1 MHCSSEISDMPLEP
15 ENIAARLD
23 SLNDLPADHR
33 IELDGQALFLK
44 TAPDAAM
51 LRAEQ
56 EGLRLLAAADAV
68 RVPRSYG
75 VHRFA
80 GRDVLVMEW
89 FDLQRLGPQ
98 AAASLGRGLARQHR
112 VTARCHGL
120 ERDNFIGLGTQ
131 PNRPTRDWAEFFRHY
146 RLEPQ
151 LQRLPE
157 NLSSL
162 RKSGFRLLE
171 NIDRLLAGHAPEPSL
186 LHGDLWG
193 GNAAALADG
202 TPVIFDPA
210 VHYGDRECD
219 LAMSELFGGF
229 PRGFREA
236 YEEEWPLP
244 AGWEQR
250 EPLYQLY
257 HVLNHANLFGGGYA
271 AQAERLINYLS
282 NLSG

>member
-1 MHCSSEISDMPLEP
+1 MSLESG
-15 ENIAARLD
+15 NIAARLD
-23 SLNDLPADHR
+23 SLEDLPADHR
-33 IELDGQALFLK
+33 IELDGQELFLK

-51 LRAEQ
+51 LHAEQ

-68 RVPRSYG
+68 RVPRSHG
-75 VHRFA
+75 VHHFS
-80 GRDVLVMEW
+80 GRDVLVVEW
-89 FDLQRLGPQ
+89 LYLRSLGPQ

-112 VTARCHGL
+112 VTAELHGL
-120 ERDNFIGLGTQ
+120 EHDNFIGLGRQ
-131 PNRPTRDWAEFFRHY
+131 ENRQTESWQEFFARS
-146 RLEPQ
+146 RLLPQ
-151 LQRLPE
+151 LQRLPASY
-157 NLSSL
+157 SSL
-162 RKSGFRLLE
+162 RKFGFSLLE
-171 NIDRLLAGHAPEPSL
+171 NIDKLLAGHAPEPSL

-229 PRGFREA
+229 PRGFRKA

-271 AQAERLINYLS
+271 AQAERLINHLL
-282 NLSG
+282 NLSD

>member
-1 MHCSSEISDMPLEP
+1 MPLEP
-15 ENIAARLD
+15 EIIAARLG
-23 SLNDLPADHR
+23 SLDKLPADHR

-51 LRAEQ
+51 LNAEN
-56 EGLRLLAAADAV
+56 EGLRMLAAAGAV

-75 VHRFA
+75 VHRIA
-80 GRDVLVMEW
+80 GRDVLVVEW
-89 FDLQRLGPQ
+89 LDLRSLGPQ

-112 VTARCHGL
+112 ITAELHGL
-120 ERDNFIGLGTQ
+120 EHDNFIGLGRQ
-131 PNRPTRDWAEFFRHY
+131 ENRQTENWLEFFARS
-146 RLEPQ
+146 RLQPQ
-151 LQRLPE
+151 LQRLPASY
-157 NLSSL
+157 SSL
-162 RKSGFRLLE
+162 RKSGFSLLE
-171 NIDRLLAGHAPEPSL
+171 NIDKLLAGHAPEPSL

-193 GNAAALADG
+193 GNVAALDDG

-229 PRGFREA
+229 PREFREA
-236 YEEEWPLP
+236 YEEGWPLP
-244 AGWEQR
+244 AGWERR

-257 HVLNHANLFGGGYA
+257 HVLNHVNLFGGGYA
-271 AQAERLINYLS
+271 AQAERLINHLS